1 MIALLH
7 SMSDDSGNP
16 VIRRMFERFALLA
29 ILCLA
34 ASPSSAQTGAPAA
47 VQPAG
52 VEAGA
57 SHEAPH
63 PKIVR
68 VGLQTSEGAIVL
80 ALEAERAPV
89 TTANF
94 LRYVD
99 EKRLDGATI
108 YRATKV
114 APDFGLIQGGVRND
128 PKRVLPPIAHEP
140 TSMTGL
146 SHVDGTI
153 SMARAAPGSANGDFF
168 ITIGAM
174 PSLDADP
181 SQPGDNLGFAAF
193 GHVAEGMD
201 VIRRILDSP
210 TSPTEGEGAMRGQ
223 ILAAPVRIL
232 AARRA
237 E

>member
-1 MIALLH
+1 
-7 SMSDDSGNP
+7 
-16 VIRRMFERFALLA
+16 MFKRFASLL
-29 ILCLA
+29 ILCIT
-34 ASPSSAQTGAPAA
+34 ASPAFAQTAVPWAAAPSGVETPASREA
-47 VQPAG
+47 SQPA
-52 VEAGA
+52 
-57 SHEAPH
+57 
-63 PKIVR
+63 IVR
-68 VGLQTSEGAIVL
+68 VGLQTSEGTIVL

-114 APDFGLIQGGVRND
+114 AQDFGLIQGGVRND
-128 PKRVLPPIAHEP
+128 PKRVLPPIPHEP
-140 TSMTGL
+140 TSITGL

-153 SMARAAPGSANGDFF
+153 SMARAEPGSANGDFF
-168 ITIGAM
+168 ITVGAM

-181 SQPGDNLGFAAF
+181 TQPGDNLGFAAF

-201 VIRRILDSP
+201 VVRRILDAP
-210 TSPTEGEGAMRGQ
+210 TSPTEGEGAMKGQ
-223 ILAAPVRIL
+223 ILAVPVRIL